1 MLIFYSPG
9 SAMFALGQ
17 KVIPFKWNTGRECVA
32 APIVLSIAR
41 IEPYMWE
48 YREYFLR
55 PRVFSNSGT
64 QRGGEPHAR

>member
-1 MLIFYSPG
+1 VLIFYSPG

-17 KVIPFKWNTGRECVA
+17 EVIPFKWNTGRECVA

-41 IEPYMWE
+41 IEPYMREMRE

-64 QRGGEPHAR
+64 